1 MMLIKIFYRYF
12 LIIFVKPYKTL
23 KRKYHTFLV
32 TCVAKKVG
40 SGLKVN
46 GRSIVSRNTILGN
59 NVNFNGMKILGQG
72 VVVIG
77 DNFHSGPGCLIMN
90 SYHNYDNGSAIP
102 YDSTYI
108 HKDVTIEDNVWLGSN
123 VTVLG
128 GVHIGEGAVIQ
139 IGSVVVSDIPP
150 LAIAGGHP
158 ARVYKY
164 RNKDH
169 YFRLKKEAK
178 FH

>member
-1 MMLIKIFYRYF
+1 M
-12 LIIFVKPYKTL
+12 IIFVKPYKTL

-32 TCVAKKVG
+32 TCIAKKVG